1 MLDIFEFKDAK
12 LGLTID
18 VLAHPILRRIY
29 DRDEDRHKGEALM
42 QYTYLNYM
50 CSFKK
55 SNPFN
60 GYPNLEERRI
70 KIIASIYK
78 ERTKEEK
85 LELLVFY
92 TDDVLIN
99 LCIEVLNKIYETC
112 SPSLRVYKA
121 AIQGAH
127 KVSEFMNTVSLTEK
141 TNSGSAVYKPSD
153 VIASIK
159 ESKAMVIA
167 LNDLKNAVD
176 SELIEASKTVKNRG
190 INYFEMVEHA
200 AE

>member
-18 VLAHPILRRIY
+18 VLAHPILKRIY

-127 KVSEFMNTVSLTEK
+127 KVSEFMNTVSLSEK

-176 SELIEASKTVKNRG
+176 SELVEASKTVKNRG

>member
-78 ERTKEEK
+78 EKTKEEK

-127 KVSEFMNTVSLTEK
+127 KVSEFMNTVSLSEK

-176 SELIEASKTVKNRG
+176 SELVEASKTVKNRG

>member
-92 TDDVLIN
+92 TDDPLLN
-99 LCIEVLNKIYETC
+99 LCIEVLDKIYETS

-127 KVSEFMNTVSLTEK
+127 KVSEFMNTVSLSEK

>member
-127 KVSEFMNTVSLTEK
+127 KVSEFMNTVSLSEK

-176 SELIEASKTVKNRG
+176 SELVEASKTVKNRG

>member
-92 TDDVLIN
+92 TDDPLLN
-99 LCIEVLNKIYETC
+99 LCIEVLDKIYETS

-127 KVSEFMNTVSLTEK
+127 KVSEFMNTVNLNSK

-153 VIASIK
+153 VIVAIK
-159 ESKAMVIA
+159 DAKSMVIA